1 MTIHERRT
9 WHERLAGWCVWSVIL
24 AAAAWWFAH
33 RERPVTA
40 RERLA
45 VVRDTAAH
53 ENRRRIAADY
63 LQHAD
68 ASIVPELVEELRNGD
83 RVGRELAALAL
94 GRLGEKADAAIEPLA
109 RAAGD
114 PEAAVRRQA
123 IVALGRIKT
132 RPDAAVAGLL
142 LGANDEDTAVR
153 DAAFAAL
160 GWFGAPGIAKLVQ
173 LAGEDDADARR
184 RAVIELGRAGID
196 SEEVLAALR
205 QRLADADPRVRAES
219 FAAQCNL
226 LEFDIDRLVGS
237 LKTDR
242 HPLVRMTAL
251 RVLAK
256 WPEKTAE
263 IFIPALNDEDKSI
276 QRAAIGQLGQLDA
289 EAQAAVPAL
298 ANLLDSDDRDTA
310 WAASR
315 ALGHI
320 GPAARGAIERL
331 LVCLS
336 DRDFHVRSFANHAL
350 RRIGREGQMR
360 PPQLFAALKADGNS
374 ARSLIFWAPDPPSA
388 GTAGQVPVGQ
398 RPAGELGY
406 GITDADLEH
415 VRDLTHLVALN
426 LTDNPVGDAGLANLA
441 DLKELKYLYLRN
453 TNVTSAG
460 LRHLAGLTSLERL
473 DLGACAITDDGM
485 THLADLRSLRDL
497 VLYGTQVTDAGLAH
511 LQSLTT
517 LEDISLPDLVTLKGL
532 APLGSLTVID
542 RVPKST
548 SDDDLPSLLP
558 LTRLRT
564 LVLLDAAITDNGL
577 ETVGKLSSIE
587 DLDLR
592 RTQVTDAGLAHLKSL
607 SKLRFLWLEDT
618 RVSKRGV
625 EQLKESLPD
634 LTVGGVPDVTVPRHE
649 VEYEV
654 IGLKPVVAIR
664 P

>member
-1 MTIHERRT
+1 
-9 WHERLAGWCVWSVIL
+9 
-24 AAAAWWFAH
+24 
-33 RERPVTA
+33 
-40 RERLA
+40 
-45 VVRDTAAH
+45 
-53 ENRRRIAADY
+53 
-63 LQHAD
+63 
-68 ASIVPELVEELRNGD
+68 
-83 RVGRELAALAL
+83 
-94 GRLGEKADAAIEPLA
+94 
-109 RAAGD
+109 
-114 PEAAVRRQA
+114 
-123 IVALGRIKT
+123 
-132 RPDAAVAGLL
+132 
-142 LGANDEDTAVR
+142 
-153 DAAFAAL
+153 AAL

-219 FAAQCNL
+219 HAAQCNL
-226 LEFDIDRLVGS
+226 LEFDIDQLAAS
-237 LKTDR
+237 LKTNR

-276 QRAAIGQLGQLDA
+276 QRAAMGQLGQLGA
-289 EAQAAVPAL
+289 EAQAAAPAL

-320 GPAARGAIERL
+320 GPAARGAVERL

-336 DRDFHVRSFANHAL
+336 DRDFHMRSFANHAL
-350 RRIGREGQMR
+350 RRIGCEGQMR

-398 RPAGELGY
+398 RPADELGY
-406 GITDADLEH
+406 GISDADLEH
-415 VRDLTHLVALN
+415 VKDLTHLVALN

-441 DLKELKYLYLRN
+441 DLKELKYLYLCN
-453 TNVTSAG
+453 TNITSAG

-473 DLGACAITDDGM
+473 DLGACAITDDGL

-517 LEDISLPDLVTLKGL
+517 LEDISLPDGVTLKGL
-532 APLGSLTVID
+532 TLLGGLTVID
-542 RVPKST
+542 PAPRST
-548 SDDDLPSLLP
+548 SDADLPPLLS

-564 LVLLDAAITDNGL
+564 LGLSHSSITDHGL

-634 LTVGGVPDVTVPRHE
+634 LTVGGVPGVALPQRK

-654 IGLKPVVAIR
+654 IGLKSVVAIR

>member
-9 WHERLAGWCVWSVIL
+9 WHERIAGWCVWSVIL

-45 VVRDTAAH
+45 VVRDLAAH
-53 ENRRRIAADY
+53 ENRRRVAADN

-68 ASIVPELVEELRNGD
+68 ASMVPELIEELCNGD

-94 GRLGEKADAAIEPLA
+94 GRLGKKADAAIEPLA

-114 PEAAVRRQA
+114 AEAAVRCQA
-123 IVALGRIKT
+123 IIALGRIKA
-132 RPDAAVAGLL
+132 RPEAAVAALL
-142 LGANDEDTAVR
+142 LGSHDEDAAVR

-160 GWFGAPGIAKLVQ
+160 RWFGEPGTAKLVQ
-173 LAGEDDADARR
+173 LAGEDDADVRR
-184 RAVIELGRAGID
+184 RAVIELGRAGVD
-196 SEEVLAALR
+196 SEDVLAALR

-226 LEFDIDRLVGS
+226 FEFDIDRIVGS

-256 WPEKTAE
+256 WPEKAAE
-263 IFIPALNDEDKSI
+263 IFIPALNDEDKNI
-276 QRAAIGQLGQLDA
+276 QRAAMGQLGQLGA

-331 LVCLS
+331 LDCLS

-350 RRIGREGQMR
+350 RRIGREGQIR
-360 PPQLFAALKADGNS
+360 PPQLFAALKADGDS

-388 GTAGQVPVGQ
+388 GAAGTVPVGQ
-398 RPAGELGY
+398 TPASERGY

-441 DLKELKYLYLRN
+441 DLKELKYLCLRN
-453 TNVTSAG
+453 TNITSAG

-473 DLGACAITDDGM
+473 DLGACAITDDGL
-485 THLADLRSLRDL
+485 TH
-497 VLYGTQVTDAGLAH
+497 
-511 LQSLTT
+511 
-517 LEDISLPDLVTLKGL
+517 
-532 APLGSLTVID
+532 
-542 RVPKST
+542 
-548 SDDDLPSLLP
+548 
-558 LTRLRT
+558 
-564 LVLLDAAITDNGL
+564 
-577 ETVGKLSSIE
+577 
-587 DLDLR
+587 
-592 RTQVTDAGLAHLKSL
+592 
-607 SKLRFLWLEDT
+607 
-618 RVSKRGV
+618 
-625 EQLKESLPD
+625 
-634 LTVGGVPDVTVPRHE
+634 
-649 VEYEV
+649 
-654 IGLKPVVAIR
+654 
-664 P
+664 